1 MRSPLLGVL
10 AALSGAH
17 TLGAGPLALVPPP
30 SPPAVV
36 LDEAAGPAGAVVVPS
51 SAVPAVPPA
60 PPSPSG
66 TGGDPGAGARYHR
79 VWCPDCSGRGAA
91 ARAACETCEGAGK
104 VWHHVAPPRLAKM
117 TRQLQRAAH
126 RAFAHVQNSP
136 AALRARGG
144 WTFPRRTR
152 RSMARGM
159 VRTNFNFYGVEL
171 TAAEVLRAL

>member
-10 AALSGAH
+10 AALSGALS
-17 TLGAGPLALVPPP
+17 LGAGPLALVPPP
-30 SPPAVV
+30 SPGAVV
-36 LDEAAGPAGAVVVPS
+36 LDEAAGPAGAAVVPS

-66 TGGDPGAGARYHR
+66 PGGDPGAGARYHR

-91 ARAACETCEGAGK
+91 ARAACETCAGAGK
-104 VWHHVAPPRLAKM
+104 VWRRVAPPTIAKV
-117 TRQLQRAAH
+117 TRQLRRAAARSVARERH
-126 RAFAHVQNSP
+126 TP

-144 WTFPRRTR
+144 WVFPRRAR

-159 VRTNFNFYGVEL
+159 ALWNLRRPGFEL
-171 TAAEVLRAL
+171 PALEVLRAL